1 MSIEKTFCN
10 IVVPISV
17 GELID
22 KITILEIKKKYMSG
36 EKMKNVNNE
45 FKSLKVILN
54 NEKLEVDQNLY
65 LKLKDINSSLWKIED
80 QIRIKESL
88 KEFDEDFIELARSV
102 YKINDERSLIKREI
116 NLKYNSG
123 IFEEKSYK
131 NYLSS

>member
-1 MSIEKTFCN
+1 MSIEKTFYN
-10 IVVPISV
+10 IYVPISV

-45 FKSLKVILN
+45 LESLQVILH

-65 LKLKDINSSLWKIED
+65 LNLKKINTSLWEIED
-80 QIRIKESL
+80 KIRIKESL

-102 YKINDERSLIKREI
+102 YKVNDERSLVKREI

-123 IFEEKSYK
+123 IVEEKSYK
-131 NYLSS
+131 NY

>member
-1 MSIEKTFCN
+1 MSIEKTVCN
-10 IVVPISV
+10 IFVPISI

-36 EKMKNVNNE
+36 EKVNNVNNE

-65 LKLKDINSSLWKIED
+65 LKLKKINSSLWKIED
-80 QIRIKESL
+80 KIRIKESL
-88 KEFDEDFIELARSV
+88 QEFDEDFIELARSV
-102 YKINDERSLIKREI
+102 YKVNDERSLVKREI

-123 IFEEKSYK
+123 IVEEKSYK
-131 NYLSS
+131 KY

>member
-65 LKLKDINSSLWKIED
+65 LKLKKINSSLWKIED
-80 QIRIKESL
+80 KIRIKESL
-88 KEFDEDFIELARSV
+88 QEFDEDFIELARLV
-102 YKINDERSLIKREI
+102 YKVNDERSLIKREI

-123 IFEEKSYK
+123 IVEEKSYEK
-131 NYLSS
+131 Y

>member
-1 MSIEKTFCN
+1 
-10 IVVPISV
+10 
-17 GELID
+17 
-22 KITILEIKKKYMSG
+22 MSG

-54 NEKLEVDQNLY
+54 NQKLEVDQNLY
-65 LKLKDINSSLWKIED
+65 LKLKEINLSLWKIED
-80 QIRIKESL
+80 KIRIKESL

-123 IFEEKSYK
+123 IVEEKSYK
-131 NYLSS
+131 KY

>member
-1 MSIEKTFCN
+1 MSIEKTFYN
-10 IVVPISV
+10 IYVPISV

-36 EKMKNVNNE
+36 KKMKNVNNE
-45 FKSLKVILN
+45 LESLQVILH

-65 LKLKDINSSLWKIED
+65 LKLKKINSSLWKIED
-80 QIRIKESL
+80 KIRIKESL

-123 IFEEKSYK
+123 IVEEKSYEK
-131 NYLSS
+131 Y

>member
-54 NEKLEVDQNLY
+54 NEKLDVDQNLY
-65 LKLKDINSSLWKIED
+65 LKLKEINLSLWKIED
-80 QIRIKESL
+80 KIRIKESL

-123 IFEEKSYK
+123 IVEEKSYK
-131 NYLSS
+131 KY

>member
-1 MSIEKTFCN
+1 MSIEKTFNN
-10 IVVPISV
+10 IFVPISV

-45 FKSLKVILN
+45 FKSLKFILH

-65 LKLKDINSSLWKIED
+65 LKLKNINSSLWKIED
-80 QIRIKESL
+80 KIRIKESL

-102 YKINDERSLIKREI
+102 YKVNDERSLIKREI
-116 NLKYNSG
+116 NLKYNSE
-123 IFEEKSYK
+123 IIEEKSYK
-131 NYLSS
+131 KY

>member
-1 MSIEKTFCN
+1 
-10 IVVPISV
+10 
-17 GELID
+17 
-22 KITILEIKKKYMSG
+22 MSG

-116 NLKYNSG
+116 NLRYNSG
-123 IFEEKSYK
+123 IVEEKSYK
-131 NYLSS
+131 KY

>member
-1 MSIEKTFCN
+1 MSIEKTFYN
-10 IVVPISV
+10 IYVPISV

-45 FKSLKVILN
+45 LKSLQVILH

-65 LKLKDINSSLWKIED
+65 LNLKKINSSLWEIED
-80 QIRIKESL
+80 KIRIKESL

-102 YKINDERSLIKREI
+102 YKVNDERSLVKREI

-123 IFEEKSYK
+123 IVEEKSYK
-131 NYLSS
+131 NY

>member
-10 IVVPISV
+10 IFVPISV

-65 LKLKDINSSLWKIED
+65 LKLKKINSSLWKIED
-80 QIRIKESL
+80 KIRIKESL

-102 YKINDERSLIKREI
+102 YKINDERSQIKREI

-123 IFEEKSYK
+123 IVEEKSYEK
-131 NYLSS
+131 Y

>member
-1 MSIEKTFCN
+1 MSIEKTFYN
-10 IVVPISV
+10 IYVPISV

-45 FKSLKVILN
+45 LKSLQVILN

-65 LKLKDINSSLWKIED
+65 LNLKKINTSLWEIED
-80 QIRIKESL
+80 KIRIKESL

-102 YKINDERSLIKREI
+102 YKVNDERSLVKREI

-123 IFEEKSYK
+123 IVEEKSYK
-131 NYLSS
+131 NY

>member
-1 MSIEKTFCN
+1 MSIEKTFYN
-10 IVVPISV
+10 IYVPISV

-65 LKLKDINSSLWKIED
+65 LNLKKINTSLWEIED
-80 QIRIKESL
+80 KIRIKESL

-102 YKINDERSLIKREI
+102 YKVNDERSLVKREI

-123 IFEEKSYK
+123 IVEEKSYK
-131 NYLSS
+131 NY

>member
-36 EKMKNVNNE
+36 EKMKNVKNE

-65 LKLKDINSSLWKIED
+65 LKLKKINSSLWEIED
-80 QIRIKESL
+80 KIRIKESL
-88 KEFDEDFIELARSV
+88 KQFDEDFIELARSV

-123 IFEEKSYK
+123 IVEEKSYK
-131 NYLSS
+131 KY

>member
-1 MSIEKTFCN
+1 MSIEKTFYN
-10 IVVPISV
+10 IYVPISV

-22 KITILEIKKKYMSG
+22 KITILEIKKKNMSG

-45 FKSLKVILN
+45 LESLQVILH

-65 LKLKDINSSLWKIED
+65 LNLKKINTSLWEIED
-80 QIRIKESL
+80 KIRIKESL

-102 YKINDERSLIKREI
+102 YKVNDERSLVKREI

-123 IFEEKSYK
+123 IVEEKSYK
-131 NYLSS
+131 NY

>member
-1 MSIEKTFCN
+1 LSIEKTFSN
-10 IVVPISV
+10 IFVPISV

-65 LKLKDINSSLWKIED
+65 LKLKKINSSLWKIED
-80 QIRIKESL
+80 KIRIKESL

-123 IFEEKSYK
+123 IVEEKSYEK
-131 NYLSS
+131 Y

>member
-54 NEKLEVDQNLY
+54 NEKLDVDQNLY
-65 LKLKDINSSLWKIED
+65 LKLKEINLSLWKIED
-80 QIRIKESL
+80 KIRIKESL

-123 IFEEKSYK
+123 IVEEKSYEK
-131 NYLSS
+131 Y

>member
-45 FKSLKVILN
+45 FKSLIVILN
-54 NEKLEVDQNLY
+54 NEKFEVDQNLY
-65 LKLKDINSSLWKIED
+65 LKLKKINSSLWKIED
-80 QIRIKESL
+80 KIRIKESL

-116 NLKYNSG
+116 NIKYNSG
-123 IFEEKSYK
+123 IVEEKSYEK
-131 NYLSS
+131 YESS

>member
-65 LKLKDINSSLWKIED
+65 LKLKKINSSLWKIED
-80 QIRIKESL
+80 KIRIKESL

-102 YKINDERSLIKREI
+102 YKVNDERSLIKREI

-123 IFEEKSYK
+123 IVEEKSYEK
-131 NYLSS
+131 Y

>member
-1 MSIEKTFCN
+1 MSIEKAFRN
-10 IVVPISV
+10 IFVPISV

-54 NEKLEVDQNLY
+54 NEKLDVDQNLY
-65 LKLKDINSSLWKIED
+65 LKLKEINLSLWKIED
-80 QIRIKESL
+80 KIRIKESL

-116 NLKYNSG
+116 NLKYNSE
-123 IFEEKSYK
+123 IVEEKSYK
-131 NYLSS
+131 KY

>member
-1 MSIEKTFCN
+1 
-10 IVVPISV
+10 
-17 GELID
+17 
-22 KITILEIKKKYMSG
+22 MSG

-65 LKLKDINSSLWKIED
+65 LKLKKINSSLWKIED
-80 QIRIKESL
+80 KIRIKESL

-116 NLKYNSG
+116 NLKYNSE
-123 IFEEKSYK
+123 IVEEKSYK
-131 NYLSS
+131 KY